1 MLRQRIITAL
11 LLAPLIIWGIF
22 ALSQPAFNLALG
34 GVIGLAAWEWAQ
46 LAGWR
51 NTLYRI
57 GYTLLILMLL
67 YVLSFVAQQQQ
78 VITAIFIIVLLWW
91 VMKLIHLFSYRH
103 RPLATEVH
111 TLTALLS
118 GLPVLIGTYFA
129 LALLRNSPDYG
140 PAHIM
145 MLMVLVWG
153 ADTAAYF
160 VGRRFGKNKLLLS
173 VSPGKSWEGVWGAL
187 LASVLLSLLGGF
199 YFKLADMQMLLFL
212 LVGLLTVV
220 FSIVGDLN
228 ESYYKRRVGLKDSG
242 KILPGHGGIL
252 DRIDS
257 LTAAAPVYYFGL
269 VISGI

>member
-1 MLRQRIITAL
+1 MLKQRIITAL
-11 LLAPLIIWGIF
+11 LLAPLVIWGIF
-22 ALSQPAFNLALG
+22 ALSEPTFNLALG
-34 GVIGLAAWEWAQ
+34 VVMGLAAWEWAQ

-51 NTLYRI
+51 QPLYRV
-57 GYTLLILMLL
+57 GYTLFIVILGYGISLGT
-67 YVLSFVAQQQQ
+67 QQQPLMP
-78 VITAIFIIVLLWW
+78 VLFAIVLLWW
-91 VMKLIHLFSYRH
+91 LIKLIHLFSYRH
-103 RPLATEVH
+103 RTLATEVH

-118 GLPVLIGTYFA
+118 GLPVLLGTYFA
-129 LALLRNSPDYG
+129 VALLRNTPEYG

-145 MLMVLVWG
+145 MLMLLVWG

-160 VGRRFGKNKLLLS
+160 VGRRFGKNKLLVS

-187 LASVLLSLLGGF
+187 VASVVLSLLGGV
-199 YFKLADMQMLLFL
+199 YFNMAHSQLLLFL

-242 KILPGHGGIL
+242 NILPGHGGIL

-257 LTAAAPVYYFGL
+257 LTAAAPVYYVGLL
-269 VISGI
+269 VIGV